1 MLSVFFA
8 KDERPHSMQTKLQVY
23 CSLGTG
29 IFFSLQKVVVFFFYQ
44 LRNTNLLKEHQAD
57 TCSTHYNCK

>member
-29 IFFSLQKVVVFFFYQ
+29 IFFSLQKVVGFFFLPTAQ
-44 LRNTNLLKEHQAD
+44 H
-57 TCSTHYNCK
+57 